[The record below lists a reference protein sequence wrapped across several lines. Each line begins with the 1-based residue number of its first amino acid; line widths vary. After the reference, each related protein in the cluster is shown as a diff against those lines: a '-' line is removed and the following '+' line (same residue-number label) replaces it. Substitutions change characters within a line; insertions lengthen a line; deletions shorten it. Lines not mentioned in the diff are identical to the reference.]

1 MIDFFGLIEL
11 DGAIVVLVAL
21 CAALLAIIT
30 SILCIVM
37 IVKNSKLKRA
47 YNRFMMGKDT
57 ESMEDM
63 IYKRFQEIESLKKD
77 NAENKQNI
85 GKLFDKMLT
94 TFQKVGIVKYDAFN
108 EMGGK
113 LSFSLCM
120 LDERDNGYLI
130 NSMHSREGCYTYVKE
145 IVAGKSYIDLGEE
158 EKKAL
163 DKALAGQGDVD
174 LGELNKNFN

>member
-1 MIDFFGLIEL
+1 MIDFFGLFEV
-11 DGAIVVLVAL
+11 DGAIVILVAL
-21 CAALLAIIT
+21 CAALLAVVAT
-30 SILCIVM
+30 VVSIVL
-37 IVKNSKLKRA
+37 IVKSSKLKRS

-63 IYKRFQEIESLKKD
+63 IYKRFQEIDELKKE
-77 NAENKQNI
+77 NTNNKQNI
-85 GKLFDKMLT
+85 DKIFDKLLT

-113 LSFSLCM
+113 LSFSLCL
-120 LDERDNGYLI
+120 LDEKDNGFVM

-145 IVAGKSYIDLGEE
+145 IVAGKSYIDLGDE

-174 LGELNKNFN
+174 LGELNKTIN